1 MGNTCLKN
9 LNPFYWCFNC
19 CLKNN
24 ETDNNIDTSII
35 NNINDISTLLPNTNQ
50 IPYSFT
56 PQEELNENEENNLKC
71 IRIIKGHL
79 KWCNCLLVL
88 HSGNLCS
95 CSGDKSINI
104 YSNDLLFNVIINL
117 KQCHDDFILFMTE
130 IQITKNNYMLASSS
144 SDGTVKFW
152 KIDLNL
158 HNYYL
163 IQKIVAHESDSWK
176 ILYIYENNHLISCG
190 SDSLM
195 KVWKFTFNFN
205 ENNKININY
214 NLTQIIKEHK
224 YWISSIIQVK
234 NRKKNINYLVSGS
247 GDTAIK
253 FYDVYNNYKIVHS
266 MDRVI
271 CCQQGTLVNYD
282 DRHFLI
288 GGGRGI
294 FFFVV
299 NFVNFQVET
308 KILGNNEEVNS
319 ILVLKNNKYIKNGG
333 FIIGGKERSFHYV
346 YEKTYK
352 SRIIKYN
359 AHEKYIYSIVQI
371 GDNLLASSSYDNAIK
386 IWKYNEKTFV

>member
-1 MGNTCLKN
+1 M
-9 LNPFYWCFNC
+9 
-19 CLKNN
+19 
-24 ETDNNIDTSII
+24 
-35 NNINDISTLLPNTNQ
+35 
-50 IPYSFT
+50 
-56 PQEELNENEENNLKC
+56 
-71 IRIIKGHL
+71 
-79 KWCNCLLVL
+79 
-88 HSGNLCS
+88 
-95 CSGDKSINI
+95 
-104 YSNDLLFNVIINL
+104 DLLT
-117 KQCHDDFILFMTE
+117 C
-130 IQITKNNYMLASSS
+130 Y
-144 SDGTVKFW
+144 
-152 KIDLNL
+152 
-158 HNYYL
+158 
-163 IQKIVAHESDSWK
+163 ESDSWK

-195 KVWKFTFNFN
+195 KVWKINFDFN
-205 ENNKININY
+205 ENNKIGINY
-214 NLTQIIKEHK
+214 KLNQIIKEHK

-253 FYDVYNNYKIVHS
+253 YYNVYNNYKLVHS
-266 MDRVI
+266 MDKVI

-282 DRHFLI
+282 NKHFLI

-308 KILGNNEEVNS
+308 KVLGNNEEVNS